1 MNEDIKVKE
10 EKQTVLVAFYSKT
23 MRDMISLSLKDQGYK
38 VIEAV
43 DGADALRYVFTDR
56 PDCIITFVD
65 LPIINGY
72 NLSRIL
78 KNTGA
83 FRNIGI
89 IICSTEE
96 NSVFN
101 FWAKN
106 ILCDGFFI
114 PSENNMNL
122 LGDYVAKIIAKQK
135 KTEKK
140 RYPAPTAKQIINL
153 LQAAYDTEQFN
164 LYILKGCY
172 QALIDSFNIEELI
185 KETVLAVSGVV
196 SCDAIAVI
204 VRGPTITEYY
214 KKINELSANDFS
226 EFMTVCRSDFCSKV
240 KSKKVI
246 NWDLVKH
253 IEENEISS
261 LKIQKLKSYE
271 FFEPSAEDAFFTI
284 HIASSKTEIFNNRA
298 KERLLYIINIYEKL
312 LRHSIEYGKALYS
325 EQKMKQS
332 FSHFLPPKIIEGII
346 SGASSIT
353 ASVGEKRKV
362 AILICDIR
370 SFTTISEINEPEKV
384 VEFLNQYF
392 SIMGKIIRDN
402 GGTIDKFMGDA
413 IMALFGAPES
423 YEDNG
428 NRAANAAL
436 GMRQALKDLKI
447 DLKMPEGYSF
457 EIGTGIHYGN
467 TIVGSIGSEEKKEYT
482 VIGDNVNIAS
492 RIEGLTKIYGTPI
505 IITDSVKEDL
515 TDGQYTRHLD
525 TVKVKGKSV
534 PVAIYELAERDKKED
549 EEFLD
554 NYQKAMNQYLIGNF
568 SRAIDYFEKA
578 LARKIEDKASKVLL
592 ERCKNF
598 LVNKPDNWD
607 GAVALTTK

>member
-1 MNEDIKVKE
+1 MN
-10 EKQTVLVAFYSKT
+10 F
-23 MRDMISLSLKDQGYK
+23 LSLAQKM
-38 VIEAV
+38 
-43 DGADALRYVFTDR
+43 LF
-56 PDCIITFVD
+56 
-65 LPIINGY
+65 LP
-72 NLSRIL
+72 
-78 KNTGA
+78 
-83 FRNIGI
+83 F
-89 IICSTEE
+89 
-96 NSVFN
+96 
-101 FWAKN
+101 
-106 ILCDGFFI
+106 
-114 PSENNMNL
+114 
-122 LGDYVAKIIAKQK
+122 
-135 KTEKK
+135 
-140 RYPAPTAKQIINL
+140 
-153 LQAAYDTEQFN
+153 
-164 LYILKGCY
+164 
-172 QALIDSFNIEELI
+172 
-185 KETVLAVSGVV
+185 
-196 SCDAIAVI
+196 
-204 VRGPTITEYY
+204 
-214 KKINELSANDFS
+214 
-226 EFMTVCRSDFCSKV
+226 
-240 KSKKVI
+240 
-246 NWDLVKH
+246 
-253 IEENEISS
+253 
-261 LKIQKLKSYE
+261 
-271 FFEPSAEDAFFTI
+271 
-284 HIASSKTEIFNNRA
+284 KTEIFNNRA

-578 LARKIEDKASKVLL
+578 LARKSEDKASKVLL